1 MVNNG
6 ANPHH
11 IPIVN
16 PLAQLIL
23 FPYMAANFHEVPR
36 LSTASRGVITV
47 EGPLPSSAPPL
58 DPLDPLAPHADI
70 SGPYLGVTDPP
81 AGPQSPM
88 ISQLSLYGSIY
99 PRYY

>member
-6 ANPHH
+6 PNPHH

-36 LSTASRGVITV
+36 LSTAGRGVITV

-70 SGPYLGVTDPP
+70 SVPYGGDRPP

-88 ISQLSLYGSIY
+88 ISQLSLYGGIY

>member
-6 ANPHH
+6 PNPHH

-47 EGPLPSSAPPL
+47 EGPLPSSAPLSTPL
-58 DPLDPLAPHADI
+58 THLPPMLTSVVPM
-70 SGPYLGVTDPP
+70 GVTDPP
-81 AGPQSPM
+81 LGHKV
-88 ISQLSLYGSIY
+88 L
-99 PRYY
+99 